1 MKLKKINK
9 FVYPGTN
16 RELVHGKRHYVI
28 GKYKLPSVTTI
39 LSATM
44 PEEKRKSLDAWIL
57 REGKERANEIKS
69 RAANRG
75 SSMHKILEHMIIGE
89 GYKDLTEIGAQATSM
104 AQVIAERGL
113 SNVSEYYGTEVNVY
127 YPGLYA
133 GQTDLMC
140 VHNGSDAIVDF
151 KQTNKPK
158 RREWIEDYFL
168 QGAAYC
174 MAHDTIYGTYIDK
187 FVIMMCSADN
197 YYQEFILEGKDLR
210 NFKYKWLERL
220 DKYNRN
226 SYISNKEFDNPL
238 NV

>member
-16 RELVHGKRHYVI
+16 RELVEGKRHYVI
-28 GKYKLPSVTTI
+28 GKNKLPSVTTI

-44 PEEKRKSLDAWIL
+44 PEEKKQKLAEWVA
-57 REGKERANEIKS
+57 REGKAKADEIKQ

-89 GYKDLTEIGAQATSM
+89 GYKDLTDIGTQATSM
-104 AQVIAERGL
+104 AEVIAERGL
-113 SNVSEYYGTEVNVY
+113 SNVSEYYGTEVTVH

-133 GQTDLMC
+133 GQTDLAG
-140 VHNGSDAIVDF
+140 VHNGSDAIIDF

-197 YYQEFILEGKDLR
+197 YYQEFILEGKELR
-210 NFKYKWLERL
+210 DFKYKWLERL
-220 DKYNRN
+220 DKYNRI
-226 SYISNKEFDNPL
+226 SYINK
-238 NV
+238 

>member
-16 RELVHGKRHYVI
+16 RELVEGKRHYVI
-28 GKYKLPSVTTI
+28 GKNKLPSVTTI

-44 PEEKRKSLDAWIL
+44 PEEKKQKLAEWVA
-57 REGKERANEIKS
+57 REGKAKADEIKQ

-89 GYKDLTEIGAQATSM
+89 GYKDLTDIGTQATSM
-104 AQVIAERGL
+104 AEVIAERGL
-113 SNVSEYYGTEVNVY
+113 SNVSEYYGTEVTVH
-127 YPGLYA
+127 YPELYA
-133 GQTDLMC
+133 GQTDLAG
-140 VHNGSDAIVDF
+140 VHNGSDAIIDF

-197 YYQEFILEGKDLR
+197 YYQEFILEGKELR

-220 DKYNRN
+220 DKYNRI
-226 SYISNKEFDNPL
+226 SYINK
-238 NV
+238 

>member
-1 MKLKKINK
+1 MKIKKINK
-9 FVYPGTN
+9 FIYPGTN
-16 RELVHGKRHYVI
+16 RELVNGKRHYVI
-28 GKYKLPSVTTI
+28 GEHKLPSVTTI
-39 LSATM
+39 LSATQS
-44 PEEKRKSLDAWIL
+44 EEKKQKLAEWVA
-57 REGKERANEIKS
+57 REGKAKADEIKQ

-75 SSMHKILEHMIIGE
+75 SSMHKILEHMILGE
-89 GYKDLTEIGAQATSM
+89 GYADLTPLGQQATSM
-104 AQVIAERGL
+104 AKVIAERGL
-113 SNVSEYYGTEVNVY
+113 SNVPEYYGTEVNVY

-197 YYQEFILEGKDLR
+197 YYQEFILQGKELKEY
-210 NFKYKWLERL
+210 KYKWLERL
-220 DKYNRN
+220 DKYHRT
-226 SYISNKEFDNPL
+226 SYINK
-238 NV
+238 

>member
-16 RELVHGKRHYVI
+16 RELVEGKRHYVI
-28 GKYKLPSVTTI
+28 GKNKLPSVTTI

-44 PEEKRKSLDAWIL
+44 PEEKRKSVDRWIA
-57 REGKERANEIKS
+57 REGKEKANEIKQ

-89 GYKDLTEIGAQATSM
+89 GYKDLTDIGTQATSM
-104 AQVIAERGL
+104 AKVIAERGL
-113 SNVSEYYGTEVNVY
+113 STVSEYYGTEVTVH

-133 GQTDLMC
+133 GQTDLAG
-140 VHNGSDAIVDF
+140 VHNGSDAIIDF

-187 FVIMMCSADN
+187 FVIMMCSQN
-197 YYQEFILEGKDLR
+197 HTTKSLFYKD
-210 NFKYKWLERL
+210 K
-220 DKYNRN
+220 
-226 SYISNKEFDNPL
+226 S
-238 NV
+238 

>member
-1 MKLKKINK
+1 
-9 FVYPGTN
+9 
-16 RELVHGKRHYVI
+16 
-28 GKYKLPSVTTI
+28 
-39 LSATM
+39 
-44 PEEKRKSLDAWIL
+44 
-57 REGKERANEIKS
+57 
-69 RAANRG
+69 
-75 SSMHKILEHMIIGE
+75 
-89 GYKDLTEIGAQATSM
+89 
-104 AQVIAERGL
+104 
-113 SNVSEYYGTEVNVY
+113 
-127 YPGLYA
+127 
-133 GQTDLMC
+133 MC